1 MLQSSEEKDKWL
13 YYLKMVSRDAVMS
26 GTPFEVLVQKLML
39 EFDPMGSSLWEDP
52 LLLICDE
59 KNPVDSLT
67 SIEDDELKR
76 KALELDLVKNSNF
89 QIFALNFDA
98 TKSIFQA
105 CFLFTSVLM
114 KPIAVQYHVD
124 LSQNILS
131 SLLESDE
138 LKNELY
144 AQLIRLTNSS
154 MPYAIQAWKLLAL
167 AIPIYLPKQYSI
179 LWLLKQHL
187 AR

>member
-1 MLQSSEEKDKWL
+1 MA
-13 YYLKMVSRDAVMS
+13 SRDAAMG

-39 EFDPMGSSLWEDP
+39 EFDPIGSSLWEDP

-98 TKSIFQA
+98 TKSILALQNQFLALKNRFFQA

-144 AQLIRLTNSS
+144 AQLIRLTNGS

>member
-1 MLQSSEEKDKWL
+1 MLRSSEEKDKWL
-13 YYLKMVSRDAVMS
+13 YYLKMASRDAAMG

-52 LLLICDE
+52 LLLICDDE

-98 TKSIFQA
+98 TKSI
-105 CFLFTSVLM
+105 
-114 KPIAVQYHVD
+114 
-124 LSQNILS
+124 
-131 SLLESDE
+131 
-138 LKNELY
+138 
-144 AQLIRLTNSS
+144 
-154 MPYAIQAWKLLAL
+154 LAL
-167 AIPIYLPKQYSI
+167 QNQFLSFF
-179 LWLLKQHL
+179 
-187 AR
+187 